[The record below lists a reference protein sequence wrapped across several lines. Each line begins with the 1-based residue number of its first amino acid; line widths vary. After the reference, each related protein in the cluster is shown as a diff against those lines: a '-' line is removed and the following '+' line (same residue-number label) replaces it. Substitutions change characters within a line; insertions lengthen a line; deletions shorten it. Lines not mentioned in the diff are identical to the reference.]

1 MASLRANRWNQG
13 EKSMTEITIRP
24 ESFEDL
30 RGIDIVNIA
39 AFEEEDEAR
48 LVTAIRHSPAY
59 IPQLSLVAE
68 GHNRILGHLMMF
80 KALLEREEEKIDI
93 LALAPMSVLPSH
105 SHRGIG
111 SRLVTSAL
119 QQAREQAFPGI
130 VVAGYP
136 DYYARFG
143 FEPAFQKGVECNL
156 PVEKEAILVLELAEG
171 TFDHGGRIVYP
182 ALFRQ
187 FYQTPH

>member
-1 MASLRANRWNQG
+1 
-13 EKSMTEITIRP
+13 MTEITIRP

-59 IPQLSLVAE
+59 IPELSLVAE
-68 GHNRILGHLMMF
+68 GHDRILGHLMMF
-80 KALLEREEEKIDI
+80 KAELKRVEGSIDI

-111 SRLVTSAL
+111 SKLVTTAL
-119 QQAREQAFPGI
+119 ELARARGFPGV

-136 DYYARFG
+136 DYYSRFG
-143 FEPAFQKGVECNL
+143 FRPAVQKGLECNL
-156 PVEKEAILVLELAEG
+156 PVEKEAILVLELTPG
-171 TFDHGGRIVYP
+171 TFEHGGSIIYP
-182 ALFRQ
+182 ALFQQ

>member
-1 MASLRANRWNQG
+1 
-13 EKSMTEITIRP
+13 MTEITIRP

-68 GHNRILGHLMMF
+68 GHDRILGHLMMF
-80 KALLEREEEKIDI
+80 KARLERGKEGLDI

-111 SRLVTSAL
+111 SKLVTTAL
-119 QQAREQAFPGI
+119 ELARKQGYPGI

-136 DYYARFG
+136 DYYTRFG
-143 FEPAFQKGVECNL
+143 FEPAFRKGLQCNL
-156 PVEKEAILVLELAEG
+156 PVEKEVILVHELTEG
-171 TFDHGGRIVYP
+171 AFDGGGNILYP
-182 ALFRQ
+182 ALFQQ